1 MKTTPYNTGKVK
13 IGEHYEPPKYVEYDT
28 DMLELQSY
36 LIGDPRVINRRYWAN
51 KIALILSLFVL
62 LVVLLASNN

>member
-1 MKTTPYNTGKVK
+1 
-13 IGEHYEPPKYVEYDT
+13 
-28 DMLELQSY
+28 MLELQSY

-62 LVVLLASNN
+62 LVVLLASGK